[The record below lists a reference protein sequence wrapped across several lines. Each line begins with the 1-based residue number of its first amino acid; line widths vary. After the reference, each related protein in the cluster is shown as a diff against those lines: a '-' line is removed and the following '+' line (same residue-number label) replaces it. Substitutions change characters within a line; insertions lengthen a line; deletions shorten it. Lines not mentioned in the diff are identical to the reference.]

1 VRAAKLCTS
10 GARIWLTRYGVS
22 WTKFLDEGVSAD
34 FLRETGDPL
43 ALRVVREVERE
54 LIDVNRK

>member
-1 VRAAKLCTS
+1 LNVA
-10 GARIWLTRYGVS
+10 VQ
-22 WTKFLDEGVSAD
+22 V
-34 FLRETGDPL
+34 PL